1 MDNYIV
7 SELKKTCD
15 VFDQIINDG
24 DLLDRVDDIAKVII
38 SVLKKG
44 NKIMFCGNGGS
55 AADSQHLAAELVSKL
70 SYDRPGLN
78 AIALTV
84 DTSALTAIGN
94 DYGYDKAFARQVES
108 VGQEGDILVAIST
121 SGRSVNVLE
130 AVKVAKKKSITT
142 IGFLGKEG
150 RNIGELVDYQMN
162 IPSIETPKIQE
173 GHIALGHIICGLVEE
188 NLFGKDYN
196 PETKTA

>member
-1 MDNYIV
+1 M
-7 SELKKTCD
+7 
-15 VFDQIINDG
+15 
-24 DLLDRVDDIAKVII
+24 
-38 SVLKKG
+38 
-44 NKIMFCGNGGS
+44 
-55 AADSQHLAAELVSKL
+55 
-70 SYDRPGLN
+70 
-78 AIALTV
+78 
-84 DTSALTAIGN
+84 
-94 DYGYDKAFARQVES
+94 
-108 VGQEGDILVAIST
+108 
-121 SGRSVNVLE
+121 NVLE

-142 IGFLGKEG
+142 IGCLGKEG